1 MELVRFSDLSTKE
14 IINLSD
20 GMCLGVFADCDLKID
35 PDTGKVLE
43 LILTSGGGAF
53 SFFWGSSQ
61 TYIIPWEAVARI
73 GVDTIIV
80 SFPEDQ

>member
-1 MELVRFSDLSTKE
+1 MELVRFSDLSSKE
-14 IINLSD
+14 IINLCD
-20 GMCLGVFADCDLKID
+20 GKCLGVFADCDLRID

-43 LILTSGGGAF
+43 LILTSGGGTF
-53 SFFWGSSQ
+53 FFWGNSQ